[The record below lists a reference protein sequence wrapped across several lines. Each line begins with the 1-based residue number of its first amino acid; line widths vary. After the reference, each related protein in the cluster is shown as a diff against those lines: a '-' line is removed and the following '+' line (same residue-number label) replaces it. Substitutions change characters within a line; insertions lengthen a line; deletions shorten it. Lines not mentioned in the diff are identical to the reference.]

1 MKLDNFKAGTE
12 KKFEETGKE
21 FNSAVNQF
29 DKTVEKKAAESKSWL
44 GGLFGGK

>member
-1 MKLDNFKAGTE
+1 MDAFKHGTD
-12 KKFEETGKE
+12 KKFEEAGKE

-29 DKTVEKKAAESKSWL
+29 DKTVEKKAAETKGWF